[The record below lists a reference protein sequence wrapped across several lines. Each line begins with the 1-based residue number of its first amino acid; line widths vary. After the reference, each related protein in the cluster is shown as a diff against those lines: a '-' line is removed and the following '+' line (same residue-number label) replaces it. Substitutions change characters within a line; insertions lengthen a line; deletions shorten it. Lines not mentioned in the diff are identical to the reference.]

1 MKKLLN
7 IVLVISVPLVMYSCY
22 YDEFPEEIVEEIPE
36 GQVISFEQDIIPI
49 FTANNCVEC
58 HPSLRQPD
66 FRPGNE
72 YSSLVPAFVTPGN
85 PNNSRLWEMLKDN
98 NHRGLTTTELNKI
111 EKWITDGAE
120 NN

>member
-1 MKKLLN
+1 MKKLLK
-7 IVLVISVPLVMYSCY
+7 IVLFSCVPLVMFSCY

-36 GQVISFEQDIIPI
+36 GQVIYFSQDIIPI

-72 YSSLVPAFVTPGN
+72 YNSLVPAFVTPGN
-85 PNNSRLWEMLKDN
+85 PNDSRLYEMLKVN
-98 NHRGLTTTELNKI
+98 NHRGLSTNELNLI
-111 EKWITDGAE
+111 EKWIKDGAE

>member
-36 GQVISFEQDIIPI
+36 GQVISFEQEIIPI
-49 FTANNCVEC
+49 FVTNNCVEC
-58 HPSLRQPD
+58 HPSIRQPD

-72 YSSLVPAFVTPGN
+72 YTSLVPAFVTPGN
-85 PNNSRLWEMLKDN
+85 PADSRLYEMLNDN
-98 NHRGLTTTELNKI
+98 NHRSLTTTELNLIK
-111 EKWITDGAE
+111 KWIEQGAE

>member
-36 GQVISFEQDIIPI
+36 GQVVSFQQDIIPI
-49 FTANNCVEC
+49 FVANNCVEC
-58 HPSLRQPD
+58 HPSIRQPD

-72 YSSLVPAFVTPGN
+72 YTSLVPAFVTEGN
-85 PNNSRLWEMLKDN
+85 PADSRLYEMLNDN
-98 NHRGLTTTELNKI
+98 NHRSLTTTELNLI
-111 EKWITDGAE
+111 EKWIEQGAE

>member
-36 GQVISFEQDIIPI
+36 GKIISFEQEIIPI
-49 FTANNCVEC
+49 FVAYNCVEC
-58 HPSLRQPD
+58 HPSIRQPD

-72 YSSLVPAFVTPGN
+72 YTSLVPAFVTPEN
-85 PNNSRLWEMLKDN
+85 PADSRLYEMLNDN
-98 NHRGLTTTELNKI
+98 NHRGLTTNELNLIKTWI
-111 EKWITDGAE
+111 EQGAD

>member
-36 GQVISFEQDIIPI
+36 GQVISFEQKIIPI
-49 FTANNCVEC
+49 FVANNCVEC

-66 FRPGNE
+66 FRTGNE
-72 YSSLVPAFVTPGN
+72 YSSLVPAFVTEGN
-85 PNNSRLWEMLKDN
+85 PADSRLYEMLNDN
-98 NHRGLTTTELNKI
+98 NHRSLTTTELNLI
-111 EKWITDGAE
+111 EKWIEQGAE

>member
-7 IVLVISVPLVMYSCY
+7 IVLVISVPLVMFSCY

-36 GQVISFEQDIIPI
+36 GQVVSFEQEIIPI
-49 FTANNCVEC
+49 FVANNCVEC
-58 HPSLRQPD
+58 HPSIRQPD

-72 YSSLVPAFVTPGN
+72 YTSLVPAFVTEGN
-85 PNNSRLWEMLKDN
+85 PADSRLYEMLNDN
-98 NHRGLTTTELNKI
+98 NHRSLTTTELNLI
-111 EKWITDGAE
+111 EKWIEQGAE

>member
-7 IVLVISVPLVMYSCY
+7 IVLVISIPLVMFSCY
-22 YDEFPEEIVEEIPE
+22 YDEFPEEIVEETPE
-36 GQVISFEQDIIPI
+36 IVYFSQNIIPI
-49 FTANNCVEC
+49 FTDNNCVEC

-72 YSSLVPAFVTPGN
+72 YNSLVPAFVTPGN
-85 PNNSRLWEMLKDN
+85 PTDSRLYEMLNDN
-98 NHRGLTTTELNKI
+98 NHRSLTTTELNLI
-111 EKWITDGAE
+111 EKWIEQGAE

>member
-7 IVLVISVPLVMYSCY
+7 IVLVISMPLVMYSCY

-36 GQVISFEQDIIPI
+36 GQVVSFEQDIIPI
-49 FTANNCVEC
+49 FVANNCVEC
-58 HPSLRQPD
+58 HPSIRQPD

-72 YSSLVPAFVTPGN
+72 YTSLVPAFVTEGN
-85 PNNSRLWEMLKDN
+85 PADSRLYEMLNDN
-98 NHRGLTTTELNKI
+98 NHRSLTTTELNLI
-111 EKWITDGAE
+111 EKWIEQGAE

>member
-36 GQVISFEQDIIPI
+36 GQVVSFEQDIIPI
-49 FTANNCVEC
+49 FVANNCVEC

-72 YSSLVPAFVTPGN
+72 YTSLVPAFVTEGN
-85 PNNSRLWEMLKDN
+85 PADSRLYEMLNDN
-98 NHRGLTTTELNKI
+98 NHRSLTTTELNLI
-111 EKWITDGAE
+111 EKWIEQGAE